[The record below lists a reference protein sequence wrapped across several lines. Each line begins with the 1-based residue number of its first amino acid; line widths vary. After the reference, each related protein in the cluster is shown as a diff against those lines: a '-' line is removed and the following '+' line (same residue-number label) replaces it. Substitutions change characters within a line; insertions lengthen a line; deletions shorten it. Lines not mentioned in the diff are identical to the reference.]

1 MFPVAV
7 TQCTLPLFAGVCN
20 SRDLCCHP
28 RKRKRMNGTVLV
40 VDDSAMMR
48 KVILRILKMADVDF
62 EIALEAG
69 DGLQALTI
77 LRDNRVTLIMCDINM
92 PTMSGLEL
100 LEKIKEE
107 KLAVGVP
114 IVMVTTES
122 GEPQV
127 RQAILAGARGYIR
140 KPFTVEHIK
149 NNVRPLLPT

>member
-1 MFPVAV
+1 M
-7 TQCTLPLFAGVCN
+7 
-20 SRDLCCHP
+20 
-28 RKRKRMNGTVLV
+28 KGTVLV

-69 DGLQALTI
+69 DGLEALTL
-77 LRDNRVTLIMCDINM
+77 LRENRVALIMCDINM
-92 PTMSGLEL
+92 PTMSGLQL

-122 GEPQV
+122 SEPQV

-149 NNVRPLLPT
+149 NNVRPLLPA